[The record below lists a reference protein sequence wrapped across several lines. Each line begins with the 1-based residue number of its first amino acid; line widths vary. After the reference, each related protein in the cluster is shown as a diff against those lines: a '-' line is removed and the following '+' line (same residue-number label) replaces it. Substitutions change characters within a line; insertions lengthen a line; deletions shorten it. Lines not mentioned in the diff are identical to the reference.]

1 MRRESSSMSHA
12 HGSAG
17 NHQSS
22 TNQQSSSSLPFGPK
36 TLVFG
41 ATALIAYG
49 LSRRSKTGTAVA
61 AAGGLMAW
69 QAMRSNNSEPS
80 ETHATF
86 LINCTPDRAYSMWR
100 DFQNLPRF
108 MAQLKQVRV
117 LDDRRSEWT
126 ALGPMDREVRWT
138 AEITGDSPNQHIAWR
153 SLPDSD
159 VQTSGSV
166 SFRPDPQGRGTFIAA
181 ELQYKLPGGALT
193 TALAT
198 AAGKHPE
205 FLIRENLRRFKA
217 LIETGEVPTTVGQ
230 THGPRGMHGHAGQ
243 VLFRETSNHPAPQAE
258 FARTT

>member
-1 MRRESSSMSHA
+1 MRQESSSISHA
-12 HGSAG
+12 QGSAG
-17 NHQSS
+17 NQQGSA
-22 TNQQSSSSLPFGPK
+22 NQQNSSALPFGPK

-49 LSRRSKTGTAVA
+49 LSRRSKAGTAIA

-69 QAMRSNNSEPS
+69 QAMRSNGAEPN
-80 ETHATF
+80 ETRATF
-86 LINCTPDRAYSMWR
+86 LINATPDRAYSMWR

-117 LDDRRSEWT
+117 IDNRRSEWT

-138 AEITGDSPNQHIAWR
+138 AEITEDSPNQRIAWR
-153 SLPDSD
+153 SLPESD

-166 SFRPDPQGRGTFIAA
+166 SFRPDPLGRGTFITA
-181 ELQYKLPGGALT
+181 EMQYQLPGGAIST
-193 TALAT
+193 GLAT
-198 AAGKHPE
+198 AAGRNPE

-217 LIETGEVPTTVGQ
+217 LLESGEVPTTAGQ
-230 THGPRGMHGHAGQ
+230 THGPRGIHGHASQ

-258 FARTT
+258 FARTA

>member
-1 MRRESSSMSHA
+1 MKQESSSMSQA
-12 HGSAG
+12 NGSAANPQG
-17 NHQSS
+17 S
-22 TNQQSSSSLPFGPK
+22 TNQQSTSGLPFGPK

-49 LSRRSKTGTAVA
+49 LSRRSKSGTAIA

-69 QAMRSNNSEPS
+69 QALRSNSGEPS

-86 LINCTPDRAYSMWR
+86 LVNTTPNRAYSMWR

-108 MAQLKQVRV
+108 MAQLKGVRV
-117 LDDRRSEWT
+117 LDNRRSEWT

-138 AEITGDSPNQHIAWR
+138 AEITEDSPNERIAWR

-159 VQTSGSV
+159 VQTNGSV
-166 SFRPDPQGRGTFIAA
+166 SFRADPQGRGTFVTA
-181 ELQYKLPGGALT
+181 EMQYRLPGGALT

-217 LIETGEVPTTVGQ
+217 LLETGEVPTTAGQ
-230 THGPRGMHGHAGQ
+230 THGPRGMHGHTGQ

-258 FARTT
+258 FARTA